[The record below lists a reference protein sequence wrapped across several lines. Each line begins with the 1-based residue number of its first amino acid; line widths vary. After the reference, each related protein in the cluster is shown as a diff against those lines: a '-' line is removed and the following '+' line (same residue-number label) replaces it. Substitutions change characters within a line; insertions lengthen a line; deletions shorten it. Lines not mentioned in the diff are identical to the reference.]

1 MKSKEKIRVLQLNK
15 WDIIK
20 QIRKQERG
28 KLAETLET
36 MKWAR
41 AWCIIAAI
49 YELIQRVYTNYS
61 EYRRKKIERVMRRT
75 CAMKLNKKWLAIMKR
90 KGATLEARQGRTVK
104 YCL

>member
-1 MKSKEKIRVLQLNK
+1 MLQLNK

-20 QIRKQERG
+20 QIRKQEHG

-41 AWCIIAAI
+41 AWCINAAI
-49 YELIQRVYTNYS
+49 YELIQRVYINYS
-61 EYRRKKIERVMRRT
+61 AYRRKKIERAMRRS
-75 CAMKLNKKWLAIMKR
+75 CAMKLSQKWQAIMVR
-90 KGATLEARQGRTVK
+90 KGGTLEARQGRTIK

>member
-1 MKSKEKIRVLQLNK
+1 MFSHFSIVTELIKDNKYQQLQ
-15 WDIIK
+15 
-20 QIRKQERG
+20 
-28 KLAETLET
+28 LET